1 VVIFILP
8 HRGAFYKTKRT
19 GPEARAEEKGM
30 EKEDVVK
37 LVEFLDSE
45 GLVLVGLSVKEK
57 PTFAPTTWVIE
68 VAKKDQ

>member
-1 VVIFILP
+1 
-8 HRGAFYKTKRT
+8 
-19 GPEARAEEKGM
+19 M
-30 EKEDVVK
+30 EKEDVIK

-45 GLVLVGLSVKEK
+45 GLVLSVKEK